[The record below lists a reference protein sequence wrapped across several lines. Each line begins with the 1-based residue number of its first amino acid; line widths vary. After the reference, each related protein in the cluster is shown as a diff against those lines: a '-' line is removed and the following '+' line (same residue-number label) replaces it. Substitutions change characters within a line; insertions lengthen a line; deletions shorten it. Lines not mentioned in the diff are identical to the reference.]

1 MDIKRSLKEGKRLG
15 HPYISLWVICVN
27 KARKA
32 AVGIVSR
39 ELLSDDV
46 FT

>member
-1 MDIKRSLKEGKRLG
+1 MVIKRSLEEGKGHR
-15 HPYISLWVICVN
+15 HPYISLWGICVN

-39 ELLSDDV
+39 EL
-46 FT
+46 